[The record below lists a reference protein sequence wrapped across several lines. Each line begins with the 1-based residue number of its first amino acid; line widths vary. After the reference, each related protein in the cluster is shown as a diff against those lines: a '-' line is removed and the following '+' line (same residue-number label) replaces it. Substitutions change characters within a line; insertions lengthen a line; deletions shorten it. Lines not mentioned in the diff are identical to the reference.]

1 LAGELARGFTADGRL
16 PTADYNP
23 AMRFLTALLLLEVSM
38 STLTAAP
45 AANLHSRID
54 AEAKRVEP
62 AVIACRRDIHEH
74 PELGNRE
81 VRTAKIVAD
90 KLRAL
95 GIDVQ
100 EKVAHTGVVGVLR
113 GGRPGKVV
121 ALRADMD
128 ALPVTE
134 QVDVPFASKVRT
146 TYNGQEVGVMHACG
160 HDAHVAILLGV
171 AEVLAGIRNELP
183 GTVKFLFQPA
193 EEGAPQG
200 EEGGAKLMVE
210 EGALENPKVDA
221 VYGLHV
227 TSRFAV
233 GEIAYKPEGMMA
245 AVDSFKITVRGKQTH
260 GAYPWLGVDPI
271 VVASQI
277 VLGLQTIPSR
287 QLDSTLAPSIVTVG
301 AIHGGVRNNIIPDE
315 VEMIGTIRSLDAKMR
330 DDIHARIRRT
340 VEHIATSGGAT
351 ASVTI
356 TSGYPIT
363 YNDPALT
370 ERSLPSLR
378 AAAGAQNVRLVSAVL
393 GAEDFSFFQ
402 QKVPGLFFWL
412 GTRPADQ
419 TPEQAPSNHS
429 PLFYIDESGLGLG
442 VRALAYA
449 AVDYLTAPSIT
460 ERPAR

>member
-1 LAGELARGFTADGRL
+1 
-16 PTADYNP
+16 
-23 AMRFLTALLLLEVSM
+23 MEVSM
-38 STLTAAP
+38 STVAAAP
-45 AANLHSRID
+45 AITSRIAAA
-54 AEAKRVEP
+54 AERVEQN
-62 AVIACRRDIHEH
+62 VISVRRDLHQH

-81 VRTAKIVAD
+81 TRTAKIVAD
-90 KLRAL
+90 KLRSL
-95 GIDVQ
+95 GIEVQ
-100 EKVAHTGVVGVLR
+100 EKVAHTGVVGVLK
-113 GGRPGKVV
+113 GAKPGKTV

-134 QVDVPFASKVRT
+134 QVDLPFASKVRT

-171 AEVLAGIRNELP
+171 AEVLAGMRSELP
-183 GTVKFLFQPA
+183 GTVKFIFQPA

-200 EEGGAKLMVE
+200 EEGGAALMVK
-210 EGALENPKVDA
+210 EGALKNPNVDA
-221 VYGLHV
+221 IFGLHV

-287 QLDSTLAPSIVTVG
+287 QLDATVAPSIVTVG

-315 VEMIGTIRSLDAKMR
+315 VEMIGTIRSLETNMR
-330 DDIHARIRRT
+330 DEIHTRIRRT
-340 VEHIATSGGAT
+340 AESIATSAGAT
-351 ASVTI
+351 ATVTI
-356 TSGYPIT
+356 TTGYPIT
-363 YNDPALT
+363 YNDPKLT
-370 ERSLPSLR
+370 DRALPSLR
-378 AAAGAQNVRLVSAVL
+378 TAAGANNVKLVNAVL

-402 QKVPGLFFWL
+402 QEVPGLFFWL
-412 GTRPADQ
+412 GTRPASQ
-419 TPEQAPSNHS
+419 TAAEAPSNHS

-442 VRALAYA
+442 VRALAGV
-449 AVDYLTAPSIT
+449 AVDYLMT
-460 ERPAR
+460 R